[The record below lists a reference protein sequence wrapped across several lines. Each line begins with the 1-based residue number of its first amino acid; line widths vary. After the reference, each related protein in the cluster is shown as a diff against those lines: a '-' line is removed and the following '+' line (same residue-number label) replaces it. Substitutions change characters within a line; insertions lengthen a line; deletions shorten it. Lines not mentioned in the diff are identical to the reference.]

1 MVNAQSKKI
10 NAQSTHKNYFD
21 TQTLAKIFIYSLIT
35 VIISCVLLLLYIA
48 LDSLLNKLKLTLRSR
63 SLIKNYKAKMINKS
77 AE

>member
-10 NAQSTHKNYFD
+10 NAQTTHKNYFD
-21 TQTLAKIFIYSLIT
+21 TQTLAKILIYSLATI
-35 VIISCVLLLLYIA
+35 IISCVLLLLYIA
-48 LDSLLNKLKLTLRSR
+48 FDTLLNKLKLTLRSR